1 MRSPVLCSC
10 RRRAF
15 DDRFNEI
22 ARAFEGRVTAA
33 EVCRIAHY
41 YFVSVEAMMLRLEE
55 LQLLPRGAWER
66 LRDRGFKVREAQEEL
81 GLIPHRYDANPLPV
95 RYQLLAVRSYEEGN
109 LTEGELAR
117 LLRTDRVSARGIV
130 QRLTHPL
137 YLLDEGSIASL
148 SIDLASDVSGQGP

>member
-1 MRSPVLCSC
+1 MPTPS
-10 RRRAF
+10 
-15 DDRFNEI
+15 
-22 ARAFEGRVTAA
+22 
-33 EVCRIAHY
+33 
-41 YFVSVEAMMLRLEE
+41 
-55 LQLLPRGAWER
+55 
-66 LRDRGFKVREAQEEL
+66 
-81 GLIPHRYDANPLPV
+81 PV

-148 SIDLASDVSGQGP
+148 SIDLASDVSGQDP